1 MHMLIAIAALAVA
14 AVTPFLSAPSAE
26 GLSTYEEVPL
36 SDEAE
41 TQENEA
47 D

>member
-1 MHMLIAIAALAVA
+1 MLIAIAALAVA
-14 AVTPFLSAPSAE
+14 AVTPFLGAPSGE
-26 GLSTYEEVPL
+26 GLASYEEAPL
-36 SDEAE
+36 GDEAE